1 MMKIN
6 KLFIDKPLQLLKFMS
21 TKMPRRRHFGTNKFQ
36 VSRWFIFIQALIV
49 VACTI
54 IGTSSVYADTA
65 TQDDV
70 QGTQITSYKTSLSPT
85 IDGDLS
91 DPIWQNRPFTPL
103 ANRYKNDG
111 ESLKADFKTAWDD
124 NYFYVAANMK
134 EKNIKDGGTIWG
146 TDEVSIFI
154 DANNSKT
161 QSYKVPYDV
170 QIGVGYGSTEPVFAF
185 GGGASGRDTSKIKR
199 ACRKTIDGWSLEVA
213 VPFQTLGIDPNK
225 QQIMGF
231 DIAADTNDGTTKFW
245 SNTETTD
252 SWRYTSGFGNL
263 ILSPSTLQDKKVS
276 VSGITLDNNNL
287 SLYKGQT
294 VTITPTILPFNAS
307 DKSVVWISSDNSVVA
322 VTDGNAPEA
331 SMNDISNNL
340 AVLTAKNSGTAT
352 ITASTKDG
360 SKTAICIVK
369 VLDGNEAGDKDNN
382 DVKIDVISEKN
393 FALGQNALVSI
404 SAQNNT
410 YDVKNATLVMA
421 LYDSQNKMIDIETSS
436 DSINPQAASNLSAN
450 MQVPSTG
457 KYTLKYFVC
466 DDLEKLTPLNTVVV
480 RTIQ

>member
-6 KLFIDKPLQLLKFMS
+6 KLFI
-21 TKMPRRRHFGTNKFQ
+21 
-36 VSRWFIFIQALIV
+36 QALIIV
-49 VACTI
+49 SCII
-54 IGTSSVYADTA
+54 IGTSNVHADTA
-65 TQDDV
+65 VQEDK

-91 DPIWQNRPFTPL
+91 DAIWQNRPFTPL

-124 NYFYVAANMK
+124 KYFYVAANMK
-134 EKNIKDGGTIWG
+134 EKNIKDGGTIWS

-185 GGGASGRDTSKIKR
+185 GGGASGRDASKIQR
-199 ACRKTIDGWSLEVA
+199 ACKKTADGWSLEVA
-213 VPFQTLGIDPNK
+213 IPFETLGVDPNK
-225 QQIMGF
+225 QQVMGF

-252 SWRYTSGFGNL
+252 SWRYTSGFGTL

-294 VTITPTILPFNAS
+294 VTITPTILPLSAS
-307 DKSVVWISSDNSVVA
+307 DKSVIWTSSDNNVVA
-322 VTDGNAPEA
+322 VTDGNAPES
-331 SMNDISNNL
+331 SMNDISNNS
-340 AVLTAKNSGTAT
+340 AILTAKNSGTAT
-352 ITASTKDG
+352 ITAATEDG
-360 SKTAICIVK
+360 SKTAVCTVT
-369 VLDGNEAGDKDNN
+369 VLDGNGTDAND
-382 DVKIDVISEKN
+382 DVKIDVTNEKN
-393 FALGQNALVSI
+393 VALGQNALVSV
-404 SAQNNT
+404 SAQNNS
-410 YDVKNATLVMA
+410 YNIKNATLVVA

-436 DSINPQAASNLSAN
+436 DSIDPEGTSYLAASVNI
-450 MQVPSTG
+450 PSTG

-466 DDLEKLTPLNTVVV
+466 DDLENLTPLNTAVV

>member
-6 KLFIDKPLQLLKFMS
+6 KLFI
-21 TKMPRRRHFGTNKFQ
+21 
-36 VSRWFIFIQALIV
+36 QALIIGV
-49 VACTI
+49 CTI
-54 IGTSSVYADTA
+54 VGTSSVYADTV
-65 TQDDV
+65 TQDDM

-91 DPIWQNRPFTPL
+91 DAIWENRPFTPL
-103 ANRYKNDG
+103 ANRYKSDG

-124 NYFYVAANMK
+124 NYFYVAANLK
-134 EKNIKDGGTIWG
+134 EKNIKDGGTIWD
-146 TDEVSIFI
+146 TDEVSIYI
-154 DANNSKT
+154 DANNSKS

-185 GGGASGRDTSKIKR
+185 GGGASGRDASKIMR
-199 ACRKTIDGWSLEVA
+199 ACRKTADGWSLEVA
-213 VPFQTLGIDPNK
+213 VPFKTLGIDPNK
-225 QQIMGF
+225 QQMMGF

-294 VTITPTILPFNAS
+294 VIITPTIMPFNAS
-307 DKSVVWISSDNSVVA
+307 DKSVLWSSSDNSVVT

-340 AVLTAKNSGTAT
+340 AILTAKNSGTAT
-352 ITASTKDG
+352 ITAATEDG
-360 SKTAICIVK
+360 GKTAVCIVK
-369 VLDGNEAGDKDNN
+369 VLDGNEADDKANS
-382 DVKIDVISEKN
+382 DVKIDVISEKDLS
-393 FALGQNALVSI
+393 LGKNALVSI
-404 SAQNNT
+404 SAKNNS
-410 YDVKNATLVMA
+410 YNIQNATLVMA
-421 LYDSQNKMIDIETSS
+421 LYDSRNKMIDIETSS
-436 DSINPQAASNLSAN
+436 DSINPQDTSNLSAN
-450 MQVPSTG
+450 LQIPSTG

-466 DDLEKLTPLNTVVV
+466 DDLEKLTPLNNVVV

>member
-1 MMKIN
+1 MKIN
-6 KLFIDKPLQLLKFMS
+6 KLFIQAFII
-21 TKMPRRRHFGTNKFQ
+21 
-36 VSRWFIFIQALIV
+36 VSCI
-49 VACTI
+49 I

-65 TQDDV
+65 TQDDM
-70 QGTQITSYKTSLSPT
+70 QGAQITSYKTSLSPN

-91 DPIWQNRPFTPL
+91 DAIWQNRPFTPL

-111 ESLKADFKTAWDD
+111 QSLKADFKTAWDD

-134 EKNIKDGGTIWG
+134 EKNIKDGGTIWA
-146 TDEVSIFI
+146 TDEVSIYI

-185 GGGASGRDTSKIKR
+185 GGGASGRDASKIIR
-199 ACRKTIDGWSLEVA
+199 ACRKTADGWSLEVA

-263 ILSPSTLQDKKVS
+263 ILSPSNLQDKKVS

-294 VTITPTILPFNAS
+294 VTITPTIMPLNAS
-307 DKSVVWISSDNSVVA
+307 DKSVVWTSSDNSVVS

-340 AVLTAKNSGTAT
+340 AILTAKNSGSAT
-352 ITASTKDG
+352 ITAATKDG
-360 SKTAICIVK
+360 SKTAVCMVK
-369 VLDGNEAGDKDNN
+369 VLDGNTAEDKASS
-382 DVKIDVISEKN
+382 DVKIDDISEKN
-393 FALGQNALVSI
+393 LSLGQNAVVSI

-410 YDVKNATLVMA
+410 YNIKNATLVMA
-421 LYDSQNKMIDIETSS
+421 LYDSQNNMIDIETSG
-436 DSINPQAASNLSAN
+436 DSINPEATSNLSVN
-450 MQVPSTG
+450 MQVPSTR
-457 KYTLKYFVC
+457 KYKLKYFVC